1 MAIKDQ
7 CKKCRLYGI
16 GKCSE
21 PAFDGNSCANYLSG
35 IDLEKNDSPKAEA
48 NTVTQPKEYSSKKKE
63 TGTITAECL
72 MRNTDIRGWLWF
84 FLFGGV
90 LINVIIFI
98 VLLAQFK
105 QDLAE
110 IGNVYFVLT
119 GIVSGA
125 MFCLLVLYMVY
136 SFWRRR
142 PNAVFLAKTYVVA
155 NFVVNVIVL
164 CFGGFVASGYGSLE
178 DVIMS
183 LVFGVIWFLYFS
195 FSPQVKTVIPPA
207 YRKKMTID
215 YYIIGALIVVPMM
228 LFALGIGKMNK
239 ENSEKEQN
247 FIENVKLAD
256 NEYTDGKIVFTCP
269 SGFVCEQYEL
279 EDSGFLFFELTNNE
293 GCFVTICS
301 DYDADASQGNF
312 AGYWESWK
320 DSAIDQY
327 PSQEVI
333 YEKRTVNNRPYYYRV
348 VRYDVD
354 GPVFWRYILLF
365 DSVSGKA
372 CIVSSYDAGDAR
384 FMNDLLKSIRF

>member
-7 CKKCRLYGI
+7 CKKCRLYGT

-21 PAFDGNSCANYLSG
+21 PVFDGNSCAKYLFR
-35 IDLEKNDSPKAEA
+35 INLEKNDSPKAEA
-48 NTVTQPKEYSSKKKE
+48 NTLVRPKEDSSKKKE
-63 TGTITAECL
+63 TDTITAEYL
-72 MRNTDIRGWLWF
+72 IRNTDIHGWLWF
-84 FLFGGV
+84 FLFAGV
-90 LINVIIFI
+90 LSNVLSFI

-110 IGNVYFVLT
+110 IGNVYLVLT
-119 GIVSGA
+119 DIVSGA
-125 MFCLLVLYMVY
+125 MFCLLALYMVY

-164 CFGGFVASGYGSLE
+164 CLGGFAPSGYGSLGYA
-178 DVIMS
+178 

-195 FSPQVKTVIPPA
+195 FSSQVKQIIPPA

-215 YYIIGALIVVPMM
+215 YYIIGALIVVPM
-228 LFALGIGKMNK
+228 LFLALGIGKMNK
-239 ENSEKEQN
+239 DYEKEQN
-247 FIENVKLAD
+247 LIENVKLAD

-269 SGFVCEQYEL
+269 SGFVCEQYVL

-301 DYDADASQGNF
+301 DYDTDASQGNF
-312 AGYWESWK
+312 EGYWESWK
-320 DSAIDQY
+320 DSDMEQY

-333 YEKRTVNNRPYYYRV
+333 YEKRTVNNCPYYYRV
-348 VRYDVD
+348 VRYDAAE
-354 GPVFWRYILLF
+354 PVFWRYIILF